1 MALGTAGLE
10 FPVEPGNNGRKE
22 AVVKRYYYHTPD
34 GELHGPV
41 DVDFLIR
48 EIRYAGLPL
57 GLMVREE
64 HSEDWI
70 WVGDVSGTPPEWQ
83 SFKEQDA
90 GTEEWMKP
98 GKVWRCGRKPHFNWL
113 FSLLA
118 MRGRSSR
125 WEAVVA
131 YGALLVFA
139 PPVWLACF
147 CGASV
152 WFESLPFGI
161 LFAFLLGL
169 LLLFFFLFCFISL
182 GVRRFHDAGLDG
194 GWLAI
199 TWPVWIALLICLFEG
214 KLLVMSFCWH
224 PVGGI
229 FTGIATLTA
238 PVLFNI
244 LLPEQKRKNVY
255 GAPPLN
261 RK

>member
-34 GELHGPV
+34 GELHGSV

-70 WVGDVSGTPPEWQ
+70 WVGDAFGTPPEWQ

-98 GKVWRCGRKPHFNWL
+98 GKVWRCGMKPHFNWL

-125 WEAVVA
+125 WEAVEIGRAHV
-131 YGALLVFA
+131 
-139 PPVWLACF
+139 
-147 CGASV
+147 
-152 WFESLPFGI
+152 
-161 LFAFLLGL
+161 
-169 LLLFFFLFCFISL
+169 
-182 GVRRFHDAGLDG
+182 
-194 GWLAI
+194 
-199 TWPVWIALLICLFEG
+199 
-214 KLLVMSFCWH
+214 
-224 PVGGI
+224 
-229 FTGIATLTA
+229 
-238 PVLFNI
+238 
-244 LLPEQKRKNVY
+244 
-255 GAPPLN
+255 
-261 RK
+261 

>member
-1 MALGTAGLE
+1 M
-10 FPVEPGNNGRKE
+10 
-22 AVVKRYYYHTPD
+22 KRYYYHTPD

-139 PPVWLACF
+139 PPVRRVFVEPAFGLN
-147 CGASV
+147 
-152 WFESLPFGI
+152 PF
-161 LFAFLLGL
+161 LSEYFLL
-169 LLLFFFLFCFISL
+169 
-182 GVRRFHDAGLDG
+182 
-194 GWLAI
+194 
-199 TWPVWIALLICLFEG
+199 
-214 KLLVMSFCWH
+214 FCWDCCCCFSFYF
-224 PVGGI
+224 VSFRWG
-229 FTGIATLTA
+229 
-238 PVLFNI
+238 
-244 LLPEQKRKNVY
+244 
-255 GAPPLN
+255 
-261 RK
+261 